1 MEQDVDR
8 HVRSPGYSTG
18 SKGLWRVLVTVP
30 RSHIEAPQHQVGCGS
45 GSEGAHP
52 VVGYVD
58 RQKTG
63 RRLSP
68 EAHQGVIQMFE
79 ALHAEGKLVFK
90 HLHFED
96 FLPQQQLAQVAP
108 VDVSF
113 RRAAQLM
120 IDSDRCA
127 WQRLDASSLD
137 EARVHCH

>member
-1 MEQDVDR
+1 MSIDMF
-8 HVRSPGYSTG
+8 
-18 SKGLWRVLVTVP
+18 
-30 RSHIEAPQHQVGCGS
+30 EAPAIVEDPKAF
-45 GSEGAHP
+45 SEFWAPLRKRTLRYQRIELDETMGTEGHVP

-58 RQKTG
+58 RQRTR
-63 RRLSP
+63 RRLSL
-68 EAHQGVIQMFE
+68 EAHQGVTQMFE
-79 ALHAEGKLVFK
+79 ALHAEGKVVFK

-96 FLPQQQLAQVAP
+96 FAPQQQLAQVAP

-120 IDSDRCA
+120 IDSVRCA